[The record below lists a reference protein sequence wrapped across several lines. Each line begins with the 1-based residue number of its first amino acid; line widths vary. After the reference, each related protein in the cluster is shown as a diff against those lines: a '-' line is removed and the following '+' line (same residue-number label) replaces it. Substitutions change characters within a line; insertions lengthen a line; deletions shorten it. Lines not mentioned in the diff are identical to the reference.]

1 MSPRNRVRAAIVA
14 LGFAATVLG
23 CLIPGTGALATDKS
37 ELQRRLALPPFA
49 YVAEHDTD
57 TTKIQQGQIVD
68 TGAAAFIDSAT
79 DSLVAR
85 PAFGSNPQGVAVAP
99 DGSKIYLTD
108 AYEPVLHV
116 LDAES
121 KAEIASIP
129 LPGVEPHDVNAFSRA
144 LQSLDTKF
152 SHDLWRSC
160 ATGVA
165 CTPDGTM
172 VLVCSSAGLQVVD
185 AATNKVVRT
194 LPDLFGGA
202 LAVSFDG
209 TRAYVAADDFDQLPD
224 RTYFEWLRTWFEAE
238 DNRLVCLDLRTWEVV
253 AEIRTAVVASVAVK
267 PDDSQVFFSET
278 YKERVRVVDALTL
291 ADLWDV
297 STEPSYSV
305 GIGFLPS
312 GEKAYVVCSAES
324 ILEDFE
330 DMMSGKAV
338 PTIPKAQDFFCA
350 VIDTAAEEI
359 VKRIPLE
366 AY

>member
-1 MSPRNRVRAAIVA
+1 MSPRNRIRTAIVA
-14 LGFAATVLG
+14 FGFAATVLG
-23 CLIPGTGALATDKS
+23 GLTPGAFATDKS
-37 ELQRRLALPPFA
+37 ELQRRLALQPFA

-57 TTKIQQGQIVD
+57 ADKIQQGQIVD

-79 DSLVAR
+79 DSLAAR
-85 PAFGSNPQGVAVAP
+85 PTFGANPQGVAVAP

-129 LPGVEPHDVNAFSRA
+129 LPGVEPRDASALTGA
-144 LQSLDTKF
+144 LQNLDTKF
-152 SHDLWRSC
+152 SYDLWRSC
-160 ATGVA
+160 AIGAA
-165 CTPDGTM
+165 CTPDGSM
-172 VLVCSSAGLQVVD
+172 VLVASSAGLQVVD
-185 AATNKVVRT
+185 TATNKVVRT
-194 LPDLFGGA
+194 LSDLVGGA

-238 DNRLVCLDLRTWEVV
+238 DNRLVCLDLRTWEVL
-253 AEIRTAVVASVAVK
+253 AEIQTAVVASVAVK

-278 YKERVRVVDALTL
+278 YNERVRVVDAQTM
-291 ADLWDV
+291 ADVWQV
-297 STEPSYSV
+297 STEPSYAV
-305 GIGFLPS
+305 GIGLLPS

-324 ILEDFE
+324 ILEDLE
-330 DMMSGKAV
+330 DMMSGKTV
-338 PTIPKAQDFFCA
+338 PSIPKAEDFFCA